1 MQALYDTLKQRDGKP
16 QRPGIV
22 YNPIRF
28 GWPATVISKYEALRI
43 AKACAKQYRLN
54 WNEKNLAVTKGRLDE
69 TLCFIVSTLD
79 DGMAE
84 TGSWMDFVFST
95 PVRFYI
101 NALNGTFLGYE
112 AGNRGVNRVR
122 PASS

>member
-1 MQALYDTLKQRDGKP
+1 M
-16 QRPGIV
+16 I
-22 YNPIRF
+22 I
-28 GWPATVISKYEALRI
+28 KYEALCI
-43 AKACAKQYRLN
+43 AKTSAKQYRLI
-54 WNEKNLAVTKGRLDE
+54 WNEKNLAVKTGQLDE
-69 TLCFIVSTLD
+69 TPCFIVSTLD

-95 PVRFYI
+95 PLRFYI
-101 NALNGTFLGYE
+101 DALNGTFLGYE

>member
-1 MQALYDTLKQRDGKP
+1 MTTKP
-16 QRPGIV
+16 PQPGIV
-22 YNPIRF
+22 YNPISF
-28 GWPATVISKYEALRI
+28 GWPVTVIIKYEALCI

-54 WNEKNLAVTKGRLDE
+54 WHEKNLAVTKGRLDE
-69 TLCFIVSTLD
+69 TPCFVVSTLD

-84 TGSWMDFVFST
+84 TGAWMDFVFST

-101 NALNGTFLGYE
+101 DALNGTFLGYE

-122 PASS
+122 LASS

>member
-1 MQALYDTLKQRDGKP
+1 M
-16 QRPGIV
+16 I
-22 YNPIRF
+22 I
-28 GWPATVISKYEALRI
+28 KYEALCI
-43 AKACAKQYRLN
+43 AKTCAKQYRLI
-54 WNEKNLAVTKGRLDE
+54 WNEKNLAVTTGQLDE
-69 TLCFIVSTLD
+69 TPCFIVSTLD

-84 TGSWMDFVFST
+84 TGSWIDFVFST

-112 AGNRGVNRVR
+112 AGNRGVNRVK

>member
-1 MQALYDTLKQRDGKP
+1 MITQ
-16 QRPGIV
+16 
-22 YNPIRF
+22 
-28 GWPATVISKYEALRI
+28 YEALRI
-43 AKACAKQYRLN
+43 AKACAKQYRLS
-54 WNEKNLAVTKGRLDE
+54 WNEKNLTVTKGRLDE

-84 TGSWMDFVFST
+84 TGSWMDFFFST

-101 NALNGTFLGYE
+101 DALNGMFLGYE
-112 AGNRGVNRVR
+112 AGNRGVNPVK